1 MDVYPTQFLS
11 FIQQE
16 REREK
21 RISYI
26 STSYKVVT
34 ILGLYIPTTIVWV
47 CVCLFLFLCVC
58 VFVYWF
64 LSIPAMDYII
74 DPLWLPSTRFSFLF
88 YLFIRQTT
96 TETFPP
102 SSFSAKTNIQHTG
115 RRLDCFVFVML
126 RVSTIHG
133 CVPDRRKIY
142 IKGTVALFLSILLEF
157 DNSYLLCPTMPIF
170 AHQKVSQR
178 RRRRTPLSL
187 SVKNCVKRRIGS
199 TVFPSTRHRDERIF
213 LGCVLLM
220 VPITI

>member
-1 MDVYPTQFLS
+1 
-11 FIQQE
+11 
-16 REREK
+16 
-21 RISYI
+21 
-26 STSYKVVT
+26 
-34 ILGLYIPTTIVWV
+34 
-47 CVCLFLFLCVC
+47 
-58 VFVYWF
+58 
-64 LSIPAMDYII
+64 
-74 DPLWLPSTRFSFLF
+74 
-88 YLFIRQTT
+88 
-96 TETFPP
+96 
-102 SSFSAKTNIQHTG
+102 
-115 RRLDCFVFVML
+115 ML

-220 VPITI
+220 CAHHHLALVYSAPKRRSTLSSSTRQTPRRRARHSSGAPFGSQLFVA